1 MGLHALMVAIENVQP
16 TLFASAKATL
26 HARKSIRYKILP
38 LIKCLICFVLNFTL
52 IKLQYEPIAQ
62 SFPRRRGWLEC
73 AAGVCGAVSSIGSLL
88 WHFFFMY
95 PGDGTILSAAAGQP
109 AFPSSA
115 KAGWN
120 ARRECVGAV
129 SSISSLLWHFSLC
142 TLGLAQFC
150 RQQRRA
156 NRRFPRRQ
164 GWLEYAAGVRGHEF
178 LLIKR
183 LNMPFIPYISW
194 NLLGFAIMRTGQ
206 PALST
211 SAEAGKHSESGRHG
225 FLPIIC
231 LIMQFFLYIFW
242 NLQRSEV
249 DGASGMTQTASCS
262 KATLLA
268 FGKDASKGA
277 SGFAFRKV

>member
-1 MGLHALMVAIENVQP
+1 MVAIETSQSALPV
-16 TLFASAKATL
+16 SAKAAL
-26 HARKSIRYKILP
+26 HARKNIRYKIFP
-38 LIKCLICFVLNFTL
+38 LTKCPYMLFYHCFVLNFTL

-73 AAGVCGAVSSIGSLL
+73 AAGV
-88 WHFFFMY
+88 
-95 PGDGTILSAAAGQP
+95 
-109 AFPSSA
+109 
-115 KAGWN
+115 
-120 ARRECVGAV
+120 
-129 SSISSLLWHFSLC
+129 
-142 TLGLAQFC
+142 
-150 RQQRRA
+150 
-156 NRRFPRRQ
+156 
-164 GWLEYAAGVRGHEF
+164 RGHEF

-194 NLLGFAIMRTGQ
+194 NLLGFTIMRTGR

-249 DGASGMTQTASCS
+249 DGASGTTQTASCS